1 MTVLVLVLVLEIT
14 LVITSVAQG
23 LEALV
28 LKSTVMDQILVLTL
42 TR

>member
-23 LEALV
+23 LEV
-28 LKSTVMDQILVLTL
+28 LKSTVMDQILVLTV